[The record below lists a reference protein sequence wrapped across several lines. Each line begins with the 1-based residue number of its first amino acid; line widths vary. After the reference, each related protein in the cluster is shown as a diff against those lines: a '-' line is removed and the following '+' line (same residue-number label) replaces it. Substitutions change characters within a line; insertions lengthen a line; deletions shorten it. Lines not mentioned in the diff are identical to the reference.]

1 MGGRAGDSSSQQI
14 PNIDQGSALRR
25 VFSEHLL
32 AVQISDEVLWEPHRD
47 KPNIEKAESLGRRCL
62 SSCSTPPP
70 PPVCAPCGIL
80 AVRPDW
86 SLVFRLALMSTA
98 RKLEPP
104 E

>member
-14 PNIDQGSALRR
+14 PNIDQESALRR

-47 KPNIEKAESLGRRCL
+47 KPNTEKAESRGRRCL
-62 SSCSTPPP
+62 SSCST
-70 PPVCAPCGIL
+70 PVCAPCGIL